1 MVALIRSLAR
11 AFTALT
17 IAPVLVMP
25 ALGQTV
31 RGAVGVELR
40 AYPDAPLQSGQDDDR
55 VQPSATLSVNGSGD
69 IGPLRYDV
77 ELFGRAAPRNSRQ
90 FVGDVREATIGA
102 SGGKLEWK
110 AGMLAESWGVLEAWN
125 PVDIINQRDLSED
138 FQGKVKFG
146 QLGALAT
153 TQAGPLSVTGY
164 VTTMARARRFAQN
177 EDRLQILPAP
187 VLRSTF
193 EDGRWT
199 PGGGVRVAGSV
210 AGIDVNVG
218 HYVGPDREPELSPV
232 IEAGRFI
239 GLAARYNRIG
249 QTSLDAQYVTGD
261 AVLKLEL
268 IHRSGDSGGSF
279 WGGGAGLENSF
290 GHPFGL
296 GGELTLYAEFYADG
310 RSDRAPVTP
319 FERDVFVGARYDFKN
334 TSDTVVELRA
344 TRDLRWESTLLELRG
359 TRRIAHNLV
368 LQMNLLAPLNAERD
382 RALTALRRDTYIRVG
397 LSRYF

>member
-1 MVALIRSLAR
+1 MVALIRSLVR

-17 IAPVLVMP
+17 IAPALAMP
-25 ALGQTV
+25 AQGQTV

-69 IGPLRYDV
+69 IGSLRYDV
-77 ELFGRAAPRNSRQ
+77 ELFGRASADRSRS

-110 AGMLAESWGVLEAWN
+110 VGMLAETWGVLEAWN

-164 VTTMARARRFAQN
+164 VTTMARTRRFAQN
-177 EDRLQILPAP
+177 EDRLQVLPAP
-187 VLRSTF
+187 VLHSEF

-199 PGGGVRVAGSV
+199 PGGGVRVTGSV
-210 AGIDVNVG
+210 AGIDLGVG
-218 HYVGPDREPELSPV
+218 HYIGPDREPELSPV
-232 IEAGRFI
+232 IDAERFV
-239 GLAARYNRIG
+239 GLAAKYNRIG

-261 AVLKLEL
+261 AVLKLEV
-268 IHRSGDSGGSF
+268 IHRSGDSGGRF
-279 WGGGAGLENSF
+279 WGDGGGLENSF

-296 GGELTLYAEFYADG
+296 GGELTLYAEYYADG
-310 RSDRAPVTP
+310 RSDNAPVTP
-319 FERDVFVGARYDFKN
+319 FEHDIFVGARYDFKN
-334 TSDTVVELRA
+334 ISDTVVELRA

-359 TRRIAHNLV
+359 TRRIAHNLL
-368 LQMNLLAPLNAERD
+368 LQVNLLAPLNAERD
-382 RALTALRRDTYIRVG
+382 PALTTLRRDSYLRVG